1 MNKIYPFFYPFS
13 ILLALFILVQPGAVR
28 AESWDLPQL
37 MAGLAQV
44 QSHEVRFTEK
54 KTIALLKAPVESSGI
69 LSYRRPDHI
78 EKHIL
83 LPKDESLIVD
93 GDEVSWKDGAS
104 GKKHSL
110 RLQNNAMLAALV
122 ESVRATLAGDL
133 PALRRYFAVKLD
145 GTRARWT
152 LTLTP
157 AEDTMRRSLKLMRIE
172 GSGTQVSVIDILE
185 VGGDR
190 SVMVLQHD

>member
-1 MNKIYPFFYPFS
+1 MNKLRSLF
-13 ILLALFILVQPGAVR
+13 LLLLTLTTASSGLAH
-28 AESWDLPQL
+28 AETWDLPQL

-44 QSHEVRFTEK
+44 QSHEARFTEK
-54 KTIALLKAPVESSGI
+54 KTIAQLKAPVESSGI
-69 LSYRRPDHI
+69 LSYRRPDHV

-83 LPKDESLIVD
+83 LPKDESFSID

-104 GKKHSL
+104 GQKRSL
-110 RLQNNAMLAALV
+110 RLQNNATLAALV

-133 PALRRYFAVKLD
+133 PALRRYFAVKLE
-145 GTRARWT
+145 GTKMHWT

-157 AEDTMRRSLKLMRIE
+157 AEDTVRRSLKTMRIE
-172 GSGTQVSVIDILE
+172 GSGNQVAVVDVVEI
-185 VGGDR
+185 GGDR

>member
-1 MNKIYPFFYPFS
+1 MNKIYPFS
-13 ILLALFILVQPGAVR
+13 LLLALLILVQPGLAR

-37 MAGLAQV
+37 MASLAQV
-44 QSHEVRFTEK
+44 QSNEARFTEK
-54 KTIALLKAPVESSGI
+54 KTMALLKAPVESSGI
-69 LSYRRPDHI
+69 LSYRRPDHV

-83 LPKDESLIVD
+83 RPKEESLVID

-110 RLQNNAMLAALV
+110 RLQNNPALTALV
-122 ESVRATLAGDL
+122 ESLRATLAGDL
-133 PALRRYFAVKLD
+133 PALRRYFAVKLQ
-145 GTRARWT
+145 GTQARWT

-157 AEDTMRRSLKLMRIE
+157 AEDTIRRSLKTMSIE
-172 GSGTQVSVIDILE
+172 GSGTQVSVIDIVE